1 MQESDEPKAFKKI
14 FTPQQAKVKAEAWCA
29 YQERAQQEVRNKLYQ
44 WGLKGADVEEIIAAL
59 IEANFLN
66 EERFARAY
74 AQGKSRMKGWGKAR
88 IKAGL
93 KQKAISERLIQ
104 KAYQQ
109 VEADDYEA
117 RLKTLLEKKSA
128 LLTEKDPYKRRYK
141 LSHYALSKGYDYEL
155 INKVLA
161 GLTSEV

>member
-1 MQESDEPKAFKKI
+1 MEQPGFKKTLI
-14 FTPQQAKVKAEAWCA
+14 PQQAKVKAEAWCA

-44 WGLKGADVEEIIAAL
+44 WGLKSTDVEEIIAGL
-59 IEANFLN
+59 IETNFLN

-74 AQGKSRMKGWGKAR
+74 AQGKSRMKGWGKAK

-93 KQKAISERLIQ
+93 KQKAISERLIS
-104 KAYQQ
+104 KALQQ
-109 VEADDYEA
+109 VEGDDYEE

-141 LSHYALSKGYDYEL
+141 LSNYALSKGYDYEL
-155 INKVLA
+155 INKTLSA
-161 GLTSEV
+161 MTEG